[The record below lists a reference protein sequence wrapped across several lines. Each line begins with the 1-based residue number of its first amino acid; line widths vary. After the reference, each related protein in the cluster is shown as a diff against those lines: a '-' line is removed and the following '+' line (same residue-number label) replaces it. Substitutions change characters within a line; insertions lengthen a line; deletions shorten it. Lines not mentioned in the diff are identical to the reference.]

1 MEHLKKYQLIALIVI
16 VFFLVGNTVY
26 DKVNNGSIASLAKQ
40 PIKVID
46 MYDLP
51 LPEKAN
57 FCGEPVPLYEAE
69 VRERL
74 DRELLINANLHATTI
89 LIIKRAN
96 RWLPQIESILKE
108 EGIPDDFKYLMVIE
122 SSVSNAVSGAGATGY
137 WQIMKPTAKELGL
150 ELTDEVDE
158 RYHVVK
164 STKAACQYIRKS
176 YQKFGSW
183 TNAAAAYNMG
193 LTGMMRACVKQKARF
208 YYDLLLNQ
216 ETSRYVFRILA
227 LKEIMTEP
235 KKYGFEISPTNLYK
249 PYILKKIEV
258 DTSINNLIEF
268 AHSQGVSYKSLKTYN
283 PWLISDKLT
292 IVQEKDILP
301 NKLQNK
307 PQEKPQEKAKRKYI
321 LELPIDAPFQK
332 DEVYLQKQVI
342 PIEDSVKK
350 D

>member
-1 MEHLKKYQLIALIVI
+1 MEQLKKHQIAILIVV
-16 VFFLVGNTVY
+16 VFFLLGNTIY
-26 DKVNNGSIASLAKQ
+26 EKVRTTNESIENSKL
-40 PIKVID
+40 VD

-51 LPEKAN
+51 LPEKAD

-96 RWLPQIESILKE
+96 RWLPQVEAILKE
-108 EGIPDDFKYLMVIE
+108 ENVPDDFKYLMVIE

-150 ELTDEVDE
+150 ELNAEVDE
-158 RYHVVK
+158 RYHVIK
-164 STKAACQYIRKS
+164 STRAACQYIKKS

-183 TNAAAAYNMG
+183 TNAAASYNMG
-193 LTGMMRACVKQKARF
+193 LSGMMRACIKQKARF

-227 LKEIMTEP
+227 LKEIMQSP
-235 KKYGFEISPTNLYK
+235 KKYGFEISATNLYK
-249 PYILKKIEV
+249 PYTLKKIEI
-258 DTSINNLIEF
+258 DTTITSLIDF

-292 IVQEKDILP
+292 IIQEEG
-301 NKLQNK
+301 K
-307 PQEKPQEKAKRKYI
+307 PKRKYI
-321 LELPIDAPFQK
+321 LEFPIDAPFRK
-332 DEVYLQKQVI
+332 DDSYLQKQVL
-342 PIEDSVKK
+342 PAEDTLNKEEIK
-350 D
+350 

>member
-1 MEHLKKYQLIALIVI
+1 MKHFEKYQISILIVI

-26 DKVNNGSIASLAKQ
+26 DKVKNTNKKIKQ
-40 PIKVID
+40 QTVVD

-51 LPEKAN
+51 LPEKAD

-96 RWLPQIESILKE
+96 RWLPHVEKILKE

-137 WQIMKPTAKELGL
+137 WQIMKPTAKELNL
-150 ELTDEVDE
+150 EVTEEIDE
-158 RYHVVK
+158 RYHITK
-164 STKAACQYIRKS
+164 STRAACQYIRKS

-193 LTGMMRACVKQKARF
+193 LSGMMRACMKQKARF

-227 LKEIMTEP
+227 LKEIMTAP
-235 KKYGFEISPTNLYK
+235 KKYGFEITETNLYK
-249 PYILKKIEV
+249 PYILKQIEV
-258 DTSINNLIEF
+258 DTTISNLIDF
-268 AHSQGVSYKSLKTYN
+268 AHSQGVSYKSLKSYN
-283 PWLISDKLT
+283 AWLISDKLT
-292 IVQEKDILP
+292 IVQEKD
-301 NKLQNK
+301 K
-307 PQEKPQEKAKRKYI
+307 PKRKYI
-321 LELPIDAPFQK
+321 LEFPIDAPFRK
-332 DEVYLQKQVI
+332 DETYLQKQVV
-342 PIEDSVKK
+342 PVEDTLKK
-350 D
+350 EVIK

>member
-1 MEHLKKYQLIALIVI
+1 MKHFEKYQIGILIII

-26 DKVNNGSIASLAKQ
+26 DKVKDTNAK
-40 PIKVID
+40 IKESKIVD

-96 RWLPQIESILKE
+96 RWLPQIEKILKE

-137 WQIMKPTAKELGL
+137 WQIMKPTAKELNL
-150 ELTDEVDE
+150 EVTDEVDE
-158 RYHVVK
+158 RYHVAK
-164 STKAACQYIRKS
+164 STRAACQYIRKS

-193 LTGMMRACVKQKARF
+193 LTGMMRACMKQKARF

-235 KKYGFEISPTNLYK
+235 KKYGFEITETNLYK
-249 PYILKKIEV
+249 PCVLKQIEV
-258 DTSINNLIEF
+258 DTTINNLIEF

-283 PWLISDKLT
+283 AWLVSDKLT
-292 IVQEKDILP
+292 IVQEKD
-301 NKLQNK
+301 K
-307 PQEKPQEKAKRKYI
+307 PKRKYI
-321 LELPIDAPFQK
+321 LEFPIDAPFRK
-332 DEVYLQKQVI
+332 DETYLQQQVL
-342 PIEDSVKK
+342 PVEDSLKKEVVK
-350 D
+350 

>member
-1 MEHLKKYQLIALIVI
+1 MKHFEKYQISILIII

-26 DKVNNGSIASLAKQ
+26 DKVKDTNTK
-40 PIKVID
+40 IKESKIVD

-51 LPEKAN
+51 LPEKAD

-96 RWLPQIESILKE
+96 RWLPHVEKILKE

-137 WQIMKPTAKELGL
+137 WQIMKPTAKELNL
-150 ELTDEVDE
+150 EVTDEVDE
-158 RYHVVK
+158 RYHVTK
-164 STKAACQYIRKS
+164 STIAACRYIRKS

-193 LTGMMRACVKQKARF
+193 LSGMIRACMKQKARF

-227 LKEIMTEP
+227 LKEIMTAP
-235 KKYGFEISPTNLYK
+235 KKYGFEITETNLYK
-249 PYILKKIEV
+249 PYVLKQIEV
-258 DTSINNLIEF
+258 DTTISNLIDF
-268 AHSQGVSYKSLKTYN
+268 AHSQGVSYKSLKSYN
-283 PWLISDKLT
+283 AWLISDKLT
-292 IVQEKDILP
+292 IVQEKDPLS
-301 NKLQNK
+301 NK
-307 PQEKPQEKAKRKYI
+307 PKRKYI
-321 LELPIDAPFQK
+321 LELPIDAPFRK
-332 DEVYLQKQVI
+332 DEIYLQKQVV
-342 PIEDSVKK
+342 PVEDTLKK
-350 D
+350 EGIK